1 MMKKISVL
9 ICTHNPRKEYLN
21 RVLKAL
27 ISQTLSPEIWEL
39 LIIDNASADPNYV
52 PSFDLSWHQNAQIIL
67 EKKLGLTWARIAGIK
82 ASQSPY
88 LVFVDD
94 DNVLEPNYLKK
105 IIEIFQAN
113 PDLGS
118 IGGKSIP
125 EFEIQPEPWFAQ
137 VNLHL
142 GCRDLGEEVQTYYY
156 SKTTQHPKK
165 HPDFAPVGA
174 GMALQR
180 EAAEIYMKKITATET
195 SLVLDR
201 TGKNLSSG
209 GDCDINLTLLD
220 EGWGVGYF
228 PQLKLTHLIPA
239 GRLTKDYLAH
249 LNRGISCS
257 WVQVLDLHEI
267 RPWSKIPRWTV
278 CPRKVRAFFNYQ
290 PWKDPVSYIRWQ
302 GACGMFEGRAK
313 LL

>member
-1 MMKKISVL
+1 MASECTDFSRNKI
-9 ICTHNPRKEYLN
+9 
-21 RVLKAL
+21 RV
-27 ISQTLSPEIWEL
+27 
-39 LIIDNASADPNYV
+39 N
-52 PSFDLSWHQNAQIIL
+52 
-67 EKKLGLTWARIAGIK
+67 LGRIAGIK

-94 DNVLEPNYLKK
+94 DNVLEPNYLKN

-125 EFEIQPEPWFAQ
+125 EFEIQPEPWFSQ
-137 VNLHL
+137 VNLRL
-142 GCRDLGEEVQTYYY
+142 GCRNLGEEVRTYCY
-156 SKTTQHPKK
+156 SKPTQHPKK
-165 HPDFAPVGA
+165 YPDFAPVGA

-180 EAAEIYMKKITATET
+180 EAAEIYMKKITATQT

-239 GRLTKDYLAH
+239 GRLTKDYLAR

-257 WVQVLDLHEI
+257 WVQVLDMHEI
-267 RPWSKIPRWTV
+267 RPWSKISQWTV
-278 CPRKVRAFFNYQ
+278 FPRKVRAFFNYQ